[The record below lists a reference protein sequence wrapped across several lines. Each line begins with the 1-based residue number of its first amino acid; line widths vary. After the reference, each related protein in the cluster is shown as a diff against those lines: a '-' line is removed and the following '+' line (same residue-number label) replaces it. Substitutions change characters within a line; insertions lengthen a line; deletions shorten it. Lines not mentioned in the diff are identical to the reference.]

1 MERLRRFIGAAAG
14 GEAAP
19 SQNENTQPKELTSQ
33 SIAMEKEAL
42 SEKEK
47 ELQKKGANYKAAL
60 KYERQFRSEKDDDGS
75 FFFDGYAIQQELGFD
90 TFQDDF
96 TDYPEHQKRYPFLC
110 KKLQEFVS
118 ARARRFCG
126 DDDVLSVEPPTE
138 TEHIPVESPGR
149 QPHNGTW
156 EPVRDEMNFDG
167 HMGSNEIS
175 DAGVLYAW
183 SCCGSEDKAS
193 SHCSSL
199 G

>member
-33 SIAMEKEAL
+33 SIAMVYFLFRFLLLCVTLHFFEKEKEAL

-156 EPVRDEMNFDG
+156 EPVR
-167 HMGSNEIS
+167 
-175 DAGVLYAW
+175 
-183 SCCGSEDKAS
+183 
-193 SHCSSL
+193 
-199 G
+199 